1 MENIKTKVE
10 LEEEFYSKPLCLS
23 YSGLNKL
30 LYSPKVYYNHYVLKQ
45 REDKTEAYLIE
56 GKVVHCLLLE
66 DGSFQDKFIVSP
78 ASLPTDS
85 TKKVVDKVFEGIAK
99 TENKDVS
106 LHSLSEPIL
115 AQLKEINLHQSL
127 KTDDQ
132 RLSKVITEESISYFE
147 FLKQKESKD
156 IIDADILKRCTEAV
170 DALRSDHKICDLLG
184 VYKSEMENVTTF
196 NEIELAASAEELGL
210 PVGLKGVL
218 DNLRID
224 YDKKIIYINDV
235 KTTGKTLTDFPE
247 TIYFYRYDMQAAIY
261 NRLVRYVH
269 RDVLTEDWQIVFN
282 FIVIDKYKQVYA
294 FEVTDLT
301 MEAWDVILLQLLN
314 EANWHYQNKNYNVPY
329 MFATSQVKI

>member
-30 LYSPKVYYNHYVLKQ
+30 LYSPKVYYNHYVLKE

-78 ASLPTDS
+78 ASLPTDN
-85 TKKVVDKVFEGIAK
+85 TKKLVDKIFEGIAK

-106 LHSLSEPIL
+106 LQSLSEPIL

-147 FLKQKESKD
+147 FLKQ
-156 IIDADILKRCTEAV
+156 R
-170 DALRSDHKICDLLG
+170 
-184 VYKSEMENVTTF
+184 
-196 NEIELAASAEELGL
+196 
-210 PVGLKGVL
+210 KG
-218 DNLRID
+218 
-224 YDKKIIYINDV
+224 K
-235 KTTGKTLTDFPE
+235 
-247 TIYFYRYDMQAAIY
+247 
-261 NRLVRYVH
+261 
-269 RDVLTEDWQIVFN
+269 
-282 FIVIDKYKQVYA
+282 
-294 FEVTDLT
+294 
-301 MEAWDVILLQLLN
+301 ILLMQ
-314 EANWHYQNKNYNVPY
+314 
-329 MFATSQVKI
+329 TS